1 MQEFLNPKSM
11 ATPGLA
17 GALVMFIV
25 NGLSV
30 PFPDLP
36 PRYAALGLSFAVG
49 TLVFKAEDMKIPE
62 RVMYWFL
69 NSLII
74 FVVGFGTAN
83 LGHKATASSDAQEG
97 EAAVLLRAKPH
108 AFEIVR
114 SAFAAEDPKP
124 PSESPPPVRV
134 EELKKENEA
143 LRKEIEEL
151 KAKKKSEQKPIEQP
165 GNRPFFRQW

>member
-1 MQEFLNPKSM
+1 MQDFLNPKSM

-49 TLVFKAEDMKIPE
+49 TLVFKAERMRVPE
-62 RVMYWFL
+62 RFMYWL
-69 NSLII
+69 VNSLII

-83 LGHKATASSDAQEG
+83 LGHKVEVSSGEEAS
-97 EAAVLLRAKPH
+97 AVLVPARSPG
-108 AFEIVR
+108 FEIVR
-114 SAFAAEDPKP
+114 SAFAAEDAKP
-124 PSESPPPVRV
+124 PSPGTLSPAQA
-134 EELKKENEA
+134 EKLKKENEV
-143 LRKEIEEL
+143 LRKEVEQL
-151 KAKKKSEQKPIEQP
+151 KTKRKSEPKPVAEP
-165 GNRPFFRQW
+165 EKRPFFREW